1 MNAFTRRKKQVKLLG
16 IFLFFQLLSCV
27 GFAQGANLKYGQV
40 ITQSGT
46 VSVPYGGTSTF
57 TITVPTGKVWKIE
70 AATVWGD
77 AMMKI
82 NEMVAVYFRPNS
94 AFEANYC
101 PIWLKAGTYTISISA
116 YPGGC
121 CGATTVS
128 YGYSGI
134 EFIEVP

>member
-57 TITVPTGKVWKIE
+57 SITVPAGKVWKIE
-70 AATVWGD
+70 AASLSLDG
-77 AMMKI
+77 MMRI
-82 NEMVAVYFRPNS
+82 NEMLVVYFKAQS
-94 AFEANYC
+94 AFQVNYC
-101 PIWLKAGTYTISISA
+101 PIWLKAGTYTVSITY
-116 YPGGC
+116 YPTGC
-121 CGATTVS
+121 CSGAMVP
-128 YGYSGI
+128 YGLSGI